1 MCGSP
6 RGTAP
11 ELEPPNRAGVSCS
24 SSREEDVRNRTLAL
38 AALFLSLTPFL
49 FAAPAGKVEPIGALT
64 DAAASDGLKKAL
76 EPTGY
81 RVLLDDGSEWCKIW
95 LAASVPASGK
105 TDVEGA
111 LFPQLAESTLIG
123 VISFTKSATDYRG
136 QAVQPGLYTLRY
148 ELLPNDGNHLGVAD
162 NRDFALLI
170 RAADDPD
177 PAAKLD
183 FKQLVALS
191 RKATG
196 TGHPGPIN
204 LVQPASDTAPAV
216 SNDGQEHW
224 VFAGKLKMQSGGPL
238 LIGIVVKG
246 KAAE

>member
-1 MCGSP
+1 MH
-6 RGTAP
+6 
-11 ELEPPNRAGVSCS
+11 
-24 SSREEDVRNRTLAL
+24 NRTLAV
-38 AALFLSLTPFL
+38 AALFLSLTPL
-49 FAAPAGKVEPIGALT
+49 LLAAPTGKVETIGPIT
-64 DAAASDGLKKAL
+64 DAAASDALKKAL
-76 EPTGY
+76 EPSGY

-95 LAASVPASGK
+95 LRAGVPASGQ

-123 VISFTKSATDYRG
+123 VIAFTKPATDYRG
-136 QAVQPGLYTLRY
+136 QEVQPGLYTLRY

-162 NRDFALLI
+162 NRDFALLV
-170 RAADDPD
+170 RAADDSD
-177 PAAKLD
+177 PATKLD
-183 FKQLVALS
+183 FKALVALS

-204 LVQPASDTAPAV
+204 LVQPASDAAPAV

-224 VFAGKLKMQSGGPL
+224 VFAGKLKMQSGEPL

-246 KAAE
+246 KAAQ

>member
-1 MCGSP
+1 M
-6 RGTAP
+6 R
-11 ELEPPNRAGVSCS
+11 NRA
-24 SSREEDVRNRTLAL
+24 LAL
-38 AALFLSLTPFL
+38 AASLLFLTPL
-49 FAAPAGKVEPIGALT
+49 LLAAPAGKVEAIGPLT
-64 DAAASDGLKKAL
+64 DAAASDALKKAV

-95 LAASVPASGK
+95 LRAGAPASGK

-111 LFPQLAESTLIG
+111 LFPQLTESMLIG
-123 VISFTKSATDYRG
+123 VISFTKPATDFRG

-162 NRDFALLI
+162 NRDFALLV

-177 PAAKLD
+177 PTTNFD
-183 FKQLVALS
+183 FKQLVAQS

-196 TGHPGPIN
+196 SAHPGPIN
-204 LVQPASDTAPAV
+204 LVQPASDNVPAV

-224 VFAGKLKMQSGGPL
+224 VFADKLKMQSGEPL

-246 KAAE
+246 KAAQ

>member
-1 MCGSP
+1 MRP
-6 RGTAP
+6 
-11 ELEPPNRAGVSCS
+11 
-24 SSREEDVRNRTLAL
+24 RTLAIV
-38 AALFLSLTPFL
+38 ALFLSLTPL
-49 FAAPAGKVEPIGALT
+49 LLAAPAGKVEPIGALT
-64 DAAASDGLKKAL
+64 DSAAPDTLKKAL
-76 EPTGY
+76 EPVGY
-81 RVLLDDGSEWCKIW
+81 RLLLDDGSEWCKIW
-95 LAASVPASGK
+95 LRAGVPASGK

-111 LFPQLAESTLIG
+111 LFPQLAEPTLIG
-123 VISFTKSATDYRG
+123 VISFTKPATDYRG

-162 NRDFALLI
+162 NRDFALLV

-177 PAAKLD
+177 PNATFD

-196 TGHPGPIN
+196 SAHPGPIN
-204 LVQPASDTAPAV
+204 LVQPASDTVPAI
-216 SNDGQEHW
+216 SNDGQGHW
-224 VFAGKLKMQSGGPL
+224 VFADKLKMQSGEPL

>member
-1 MCGSP
+1 M
-6 RGTAP
+6 R
-11 ELEPPNRAGVSCS
+11 
-24 SSREEDVRNRTLAL
+24 SRVLAL
-38 AALFLSLTPFL
+38 TALFLSVTALL

-64 DAAASDGLKKAL
+64 DSAASAALKKAL
-76 EPTGY
+76 EPIGY

-123 VISFTKSATDYRG
+123 VISFAKPATDYRG

-162 NRDFALLI
+162 NRDFALLV
-170 RAADDPD
+170 RAVDDPD
-177 PAAKLD
+177 PNANFD

-196 TGHPGPIN
+196 SAHPGPIN
-204 LVQPASDTAPAV
+204 LVQPASDTVPAV

-224 VFAGKLKMQSGGPL
+224 MFADKLKMRSGEPL
-238 LIGIVVKG
+238 LIGSVVKG

>member
-1 MCGSP
+1 V
-6 RGTAP
+6 RARIVALIAVILLLAP
-11 ELEPPNRAGVSCS
+11 VL
-24 SSREEDVRNRTLAL
+24 L
-38 AALFLSLTPFL
+38 
-49 FAAPAGKVEPIGALT
+49 AAPAGKAEPVGPLT
-64 DAAASDGLKKAL
+64 DAAASDALKKAL
-76 EPTGY
+76 EPAGY

-95 LAASVPASGK
+95 LSAGVPSSGK

-111 LFPQLAESTLIG
+111 LFPQLTESTLIG
-123 VISFTKSATDYRG
+123 VISFTKPATDYRG

-162 NRDFALLI
+162 NRDFALLV

-177 PAAKLD
+177 PAAKFD

-196 TGHPGPIN
+196 TTHPGPIN
-204 LVQPASDTAPAV
+204 LVQPASDTVPSV

-224 VFAGKLKMQSGGPL
+224 VFADKLKMQTGEPL

-246 KAAE
+246 KAAQ

>member
-1 MCGSP
+1 M
-6 RGTAP
+6 R
-11 ELEPPNRAGVSCS
+11 NRA
-24 SSREEDVRNRTLAL
+24 LAL
-38 AALFLSLTPFL
+38 AVLFLFLTPL
-49 FAAPAGKVEPIGALT
+49 LLAAPAGKVEPIGPLT
-64 DAAASDGLKKAL
+64 DSAASDALKKAV
-76 EPTGY
+76 ETTGY

-95 LAASVPASGK
+95 LRAGAPGSGK
-105 TDVEGA
+105 TEVEGA
-111 LFPQLAESTLIG
+111 LFPQLTESALIG
-123 VISFTKSATDYRG
+123 VISFTKPATDYRG

-162 NRDFALLI
+162 NRDFALLV
-170 RAADDPD
+170 RAGDDPD
-177 PAAKLD
+177 PTANFD

-196 TGHPGPIN
+196 AAHPGPIN
-204 LVQPASDTAPAV
+204 LVQPASDVAPAV

-224 VFAGKLKMQSGGPL
+224 VFANKLKMQSGEPL

>member
-1 MCGSP
+1 MEE
-6 RGTAP
+6 
-11 ELEPPNRAGVSCS
+11 EL
-24 SSREEDVRNRTLAL
+24 RNRTLGL
-38 AALFLSLTPFL
+38 AALILLLAPAL
-49 FAAPAGKVEPIGALT
+49 FAAAAGKVEPIGPLT
-64 DAAASDGLKKAL
+64 DSAASDALKKTLGPA
-76 EPTGY
+76 GY

-95 LAASVPASGK
+95 LRAGVPGSGN

-111 LFPQLAESTLIG
+111 LFPQLTESTLIG
-123 VISFTKSATDYRG
+123 VVSFSKPATDYRG
-136 QAVQPGLYTLRY
+136 QQIQPGLYTLRY

-162 NRDFALLI
+162 NRDFALLV

-177 PAAKLD
+177 PSAKFD

-196 TGHPGPIN
+196 TNHPGPMN
-204 LVQPASDTAPAV
+204 LVQPASDTVPAM

-224 VFAGKLKMQSGGPL
+224 VFADKLRMQSGEPL

-246 KAAE
+246 KAAQ

>member
-1 MCGSP
+1 M
-6 RGTAP
+6 R
-11 ELEPPNRAGVSCS
+11 NRALV
-24 SSREEDVRNRTLAL
+24 LAVL
-38 AALFLSLTPFL
+38 LLSLAPLL
-49 FAAPAGKVEPIGALT
+49 FAAAGAKVEPIGPPT
-64 DAAASDGLKKAL
+64 DAAASDALKKAL

-81 RVLLDDGSEWCKIW
+81 RVLLDDGSEWCKVW

-105 TDVEGA
+105 TEVEGA

-123 VISFTKSATDYRG
+123 AISFSKAATDYRG
-136 QAVQPGLYTLRY
+136 QGIQPGLYTLRY

-177 PAAKLD
+177 PAAKFD

-204 LVQPASDTAPAV
+204 LLQPASDTAPAF

-224 VFAGKLKMQSGGPL
+224 VFADKLKMQTGAPL

>member
-1 MCGSP
+1 
-6 RGTAP
+6 
-11 ELEPPNRAGVSCS
+11 
-24 SSREEDVRNRTLAL
+24 VRNRTLAL
-38 AALFLSLTPFL
+38 AALFLSLTPIL
-49 FAAPAGKVEPIGALT
+49 FAAPVGKVEPIGALT
-64 DAAASDGLKKAL
+64 DSAASDALKKAV

-95 LAASVPASGK
+95 LRAGLPASGK
-105 TDVEGA
+105 TEVEGA
-111 LFPQLAESTLIG
+111 LLPQLTESTLIG
-123 VISFTKSATDYRG
+123 VISFSKPATDYRG

-162 NRDFALLI
+162 NRDFALLV

-177 PAAKLD
+177 PAAKFD
-183 FKQLVALS
+183 FKQLVTLS

-196 TGHPGPIN
+196 AAHPGPIN
-204 LVQPASDTAPAV
+204 FVQPSSDAVPAI

-224 VFAGKLKMQSGGPL
+224 IFANKLKMQSGEPL

>member
-1 MCGSP
+1 M
-6 RGTAP
+6 R
-11 ELEPPNRAGVSCS
+11 NRA
-24 SSREEDVRNRTLAL
+24 LAL
-38 AALFLSLTPFL
+38 AALLLFLTPL
-49 FAAPAGKVEPIGALT
+49 LLAAPAGKVEPIGPLT
-64 DAAASDGLKKAL
+64 DSAASEALKKAV
-76 EPTGY
+76 EATGY

-95 LAASVPASGK
+95 LRAGAPASGK
-105 TDVEGA
+105 TEEEGA
-111 LFPQLAESTLIG
+111 LFPQLTESTLIG
-123 VISFTKSATDYRG
+123 VISFTKPATDYRG

-162 NRDFALLI
+162 NRDFALLV
-170 RAADDPD
+170 RAGDDPD
-177 PAAKLD
+177 PAANFD

-196 TGHPGPIN
+196 AAHPGPIN
-204 LVQPASDTAPAV
+204 LVQPASDTVPAV

-224 VFAGKLKMQSGGPL
+224 IFADKVKMQPGEPL